1 VICGLTL
8 DHMPVTRG
16 VRVAIAVAVVAMLA
30 SCRPGAGATTAR
42 STIPVGHSTRM
53 LTVDGVER
61 TVLLYRPKGID
72 APAPLVVMMHGGFGN
87 AQQAENSYG
96 WDQQADK
103 GGFIVAYPD
112 GTSRAWNAGTCCGL
126 PAATHVDDVGFV
138 VDAVKSLEA
147 DSAIDASRVYAT
159 GMSNGAMLAYRLAC
173 ETDVFAAVAPVA
185 GTILV
190 DCSAAKPTSVL
201 HIHGVADENV
211 PYAGGP
217 GKAVTVTGAPR
228 VDGPSVQDDIARWR
242 SIDACA
248 EPTSQVEGVVST
260 STSTCP
266 AGRTVELI
274 SIAGAGHQWP
284 GSKPNPGAQLL
295 GADPPSTAIDATAV
309 IWEFFSAHSR

>member
-1 VICGLTL
+1 
-8 DHMPVTRG
+8 M
-16 VRVAIAVAVVAMLA
+16 AVVALLA
-30 SCRPGAGATTAR
+30 SCRPTASGTTAT
-42 STIPVGHSTRM
+42 STIPVGHSTRTF
-53 LTVDGVER
+53 TVDGAER
-61 TVLLYRPKGID
+61 TVLLYRPEHID

-96 WDQQADK
+96 WDEQADK
-103 GGFIVAYPD
+103 SGFIVAYPD

-147 DSAIDASRVYAT
+147 DSAIDSSRVYAT

-190 DCSAAKPTSVL
+190 DCNAAKPTSVL

-211 PYAGGP
+211 PYVGGP
-217 GKAVTVTGAPR
+217 GKAETVTGAPR
-228 VDGPSVQDDIARWR
+228 VDGPSVQADIARWR

-248 EPTSQVEGVVST
+248 APTSQVEGVVST

-284 GSKPNPGAQLL
+284 GSKPNPAAQVL

-309 IWEFFSAHSR
+309 IWEFFTAHSR